1 MMQDVL
7 LCLTLLICLYTD
19 LKKRK
24 IYNAVLFPSLIL
36 GLVLNV
42 LSNGYRGLINSEQ
55 GFLLGLGL
63 LIIPFILGGMGAGDV
78 KLLAV
83 IGGIKGPEFVFL
95 TFLGTGIA
103 GGLIAA
109 GILIAQ
115 GRLGETLKSFGRGF
129 LLLLISRF
137 RVVAFGAD
145 KEKNLYPYGV
155 AITAGVMA
163 AYVVGVI

>member
-1 MMQDVL
+1 MRDAL
-7 LCLTLLICLYTD
+7 LLVTILICLYTD

-36 GLVLNV
+36 GLILNGV
-42 LSNGYRGLINSEQ
+42 IDGYPGLLNSEQ

-63 LIIPFILGGMGAGDV
+63 LLIPFVLGGIGAGDV

-95 TFLGTGIA
+95 TFLGMGITGGIIA
-103 GGLIAA
+103 V
-109 GILIAQ
+109 GILLSQ
-115 GRLGETLKSFGRGF
+115 GRLCTTLRSLGRGLAILF
-129 LLLLISRF
+129 ISKF
-137 RVVAFGAD
+137 RVAAFGTD
-145 KEKNLYPYGV
+145 QEKNLYPYGV
-155 AITAGVMA
+155 AITAGVMT